1 MKRQKITKIIP
12 AAFVLSTALFVAPG
26 FSSADTTTNVGNLPV
41 VISSQEGQAPMSAE
55 QVAQNGTQ
63 LPYIPTGPYEEFPGQ
78 WHVSTEDGK
87 LIDYVYVD
95 VIAQG
100 DNTSMSGIF
109 KFSGYKYVKPDGT
122 WIKDDENYAPKGNKG
137 DVLYSIAIPKTDP
150 IAADTKLQKKL
161 DWKLIDSNIV
171 DKNSGYHWS
180 KSVTSGVSHNISV
193 GLSQTIGME
202 AGIGDVFKVSASL
215 TWSFGYQHTIS
226 EESTVTKTFDFNPK
240 PDYAY
245 DQYRTALYQQVANY
259 SVIPGAGLQKWMSD
273 RTAQD
278 PWNQLFNM
286 LGKGNAIEYKVKN
299 SVDYPVDVLVA
310 LTSK

>member
-1 MKRQKITKIIP
+1 MKRMKKMIP
-12 AAFVLSTALFVAPG
+12 AAFVLSSALLVAPG
-26 FSSADTTTNVGNLPV
+26 FSSADTNTTNVGSLPV
-41 VISSQEGQAPMSAE
+41 VISSQEGKAPMTAE

-78 WHVSTEDGK
+78 WHISTEDGK

-95 VIAQG
+95 VVANG
-100 DNTSMSGIF
+100 STSGEIF
-109 KFSGYKYVKPDGT
+109 NVTGYKAVKPDGT
-122 WIKDDENYAPKGNKG
+122 WVEKGQKFSVSGNKG
-137 DVLYSIAIPKTDP
+137 DVLYSVAIPKTDP
-150 IAADTKLQKKL
+150 VTADTKLKKKL
-161 DWKLIDSNIV
+161 DWKLIDSNVV

-180 KSVTSGVSHNISV
+180 KAVTSGISHNISV

-202 AGIGDVFKVSASL
+202 VGFFDIAKVSTSL

-240 PDYAY
+240 SNYAY

-259 SVIPGAGLQKWMSD
+259 SVVPGAELQKWISNATVKDM
-273 RTAQD
+273 Q
-278 PWNQLFNM
+278 NQIFNS
-286 LGKGNAIEYKVKN
+286 LGKGNAYEYKVKQ